1 MKIPNIQS
9 ARAADAYTIDNEPIS
24 SVDLM
29 ERAATQIYFW
39 LMKKLKTKEVSIK
52 IFCGMGNNGG
62 DGLVLARLLATN
74 DIIAQV
80 FIVHVSENFSHD
92 CEVNYERLKEIPEV
106 PMYDI
111 FSKDDFPKISD
122 DEIIIDALFGSGLSR
137 PLEGLAAEL
146 VNHLNDN
153 QAVRIAID
161 IASGLNADNV
171 WFVGRDAIHRISSGD
186 AINGVCTQDIPI
198 VHADYTVSMQFPK
211 MAFLYPENEPFVGKW
226 DVLDIKIHP
235 DYVENLETA
244 NFYTTADVIKP
255 LLHKRGKHSHKGTY
269 GHALLIAGSTGKTG
283 AALLASEA
291 CMRSG
296 VGLLTTHL
304 PKSAMLPLQVYLP
317 EAMISPDKFDNC
329 FSQLPDLQ
337 PYNAVGV
344 GPGLGKAPE
353 TVNALKHLIQEAK
366 VPMVLDADALN
377 IISENKTW
385 LAFLPERTI
394 ITPHPKEF
402 ERLFGKT
409 DNSQQRIELQREMSV
424 KHKII
429 IVLKGA
435 NTSITFPNGSC
446 FFNST
451 GNPGMATAGSGDVLT
466 GIILSLLA
474 QRYTPEEAAII
485 GVFMH
490 GRAGDK
496 AAEKLGMEA
505 VIARDISNS
514 LEFRV

>member
-1 MKIPNIQS
+1 MKIPNIQA
-9 ARAADAYTIDNEPIS
+9 ARATDAYTIENEPIS

-80 FIVHVSENFSHD
+80 FIVHVSEHFSHD
-92 CEVNYERLKEIPEV
+92 CEVNYLRLKEIPDV
-106 PMYDI
+106 PMFDI

-137 PLEGLAAEL
+137 PLEGLAAEM

-161 IASGLNADNV
+161 IASGLN
-171 WFVGRDAIHRISSGD
+171 GD
-186 AINGVCTQDIPI
+186 AINNGGVIFRP
-198 VHADYTVSMQFPK
+198 DYTLSMQFPK
-211 MAFLYPENEPFVGKW
+211 MAFLYPENESFVGKW
-226 DVLDIKIHP
+226 EVMDIKIHP

-255 LLHKRGKHSHKGTY
+255 LFHKRGKHSHKGTY

-291 CMRSG
+291 CLRSG

-317 EAMISPDKFDNC
+317 EAMISPDKSDDC

-337 PYNAVGV
+337 PFNAIGV
-344 GPGLGKAPE
+344 GPGLGKAEE
-353 TVNALKHLIQEAK
+353 TVNALKNLIQEAK

-409 DNSQQRIELQREMSV
+409 DKSQQRLELQREMSV

-485 GVFMH
+485 GVFLH

-496 AAEKLGMEA
+496 AAEKLGMESM
-505 VIARDISNS
+505 IARDIIKS
-514 LEFRV
+514 LDFRL

>member
-1 MKIPNIQS
+1 MKIPNIKS
-9 ARAADAYTIDNEPIS
+9 AREADAYTIDTEPVS

-39 LMKKLKTKEVSIK
+39 LMRKIKSKEVSIK

-62 DGLVLARLLATN
+62 DGLALARLLATQ
-74 DIIAQV
+74 DIYAQV
-80 FIVHVSENFSHD
+80 FIAHVSERFSDD
-92 CEVNYERLKEIPEV
+92 CEANYERLKEIPEV
-106 PMYDI
+106 PMFGI

-122 DEIIIDALFGSGLSR
+122 NDIVIDALFGSGLSR
-137 PLEGLAAEL
+137 PLEGLAADMIS
-146 VNHLNDN
+146 HLNDN
-153 QAVRIAID
+153 QAIRIAID
-161 IASGLNADNV
+161 IASGLN
-171 WFVGRDAIHRISSGD
+171 GD
-186 AINGVCTQDIPI
+186 AVNAGSVIFKP
-198 VHADYTVSMQFPK
+198 DYTLSMQFPK
-211 MAFLYPENEPFVGKW
+211 MAFFYPENEPFVGKW
-226 DVLDIKIHP
+226 EVLDIKIHP
-235 DYVENLETA
+235 DFIEKVETQ
-244 NFYTTADVIKP
+244 NFYTTADVVMP

-304 PKSAMLPLQVYLP
+304 PKAATLPLQIYLP
-317 EAMISPDKFDNC
+317 EAMTSLDESENC
-329 FSQLPDLQ
+329 FSQVPDLQ
-337 PYNAVGV
+337 SFNSIGA
-344 GPGLGKAPE
+344 GPGLGKADE
-353 TVNALKHLIQEAK
+353 TAKALKRLIQDVK
-366 VPMVLDADALN
+366 VPLVLDADALN

-385 LAFLPERTI
+385 LSFLPERTI

-409 DNSQQRIELQREMSV
+409 DNSMQRIELQREMSQRYN
-424 KHKII
+424 II

-435 NTSITFPNGSC
+435 NTSITFPSGVC

-474 QRYTPEEAAII
+474 QRYTPEEAAVI

-490 GRAGDK
+490 GRAGDR
-496 AAEKLGMEA
+496 AAEIRGMES
-505 VIARDISNS
+505 VIARDIVKA
-514 LEFRV
+514 LDFRP

>member
-1 MKIPNIQS
+1 MKIPTIQT
-9 ARAADAYTIDNEPIS
+9 ARAADAYTIENEPIS

-39 LMKKLKTKEVSIK
+39 LMRNLKSKEVSIK

-74 DIIAQV
+74 DIFAQV
-80 FIVHVSENFSHD
+80 YIVHVSDNFSHD

-106 PMYDI
+106 PMYGI
-111 FSKDDFPKISD
+111 FSKEDFPKID
-122 DEIIIDALFGSGLSR
+122 DNDIIIDALFGSGLSR
-137 PLEGLAAEL
+137 PLEGLAAEM
-146 VNHLNDN
+146 VNHINDN
-153 QAVRIAID
+153 QAIRIAID
-161 IASGLNADNV
+161 IASGLY
-171 WFVGRDAIHRISSGD
+171 GD
-186 AINGVCTQDIPI
+186 SIGIPTNPI
-198 VHADYTVSMQFPK
+198 VRADYTVSMQFPK

-226 DVLDIKIHP
+226 EVLDIKIHP
-235 DYVENLETA
+235 DYIENVETA
-244 NFYTTADVIKP
+244 NFYTTLDVIKP

-269 GHALLIAGSTGKTG
+269 GHALLISGSTGKTG

-291 CMRSG
+291 CLRSG

-304 PKSAMLPLQVYLP
+304 PKSAMLPLQIYMP
-317 EAMISPDKFDNC
+317 EAMISPDKSDNC
-329 FSQLPDLQ
+329 FSQVPDLQ

-344 GPGLGKAPE
+344 GPGLGKSKE
-353 TVNALKHLIQEAK
+353 TANALKRLIQEAK

-385 LAFLPERTI
+385 ISFLPDRTI
-394 ITPHPKEF
+394 LTPHPKEF

-409 DNSQQRIELQREMSV
+409 DNSQQRIEHQREMSV
-424 KHKII
+424 KHNII

-496 AAEKLGMEA
+496 AAAERGMETM
-505 VIARDISNS
+505 IARDITHS
-514 LEFRV
+514 LEFRVV

>member
-1 MKIPNIQS
+1 MKIPNIQA
-9 ARAADAYTIDNEPIS
+9 ARKADAYTIENEPIT

-39 LMKKLKTKEVSIK
+39 LMRNLKSKEVSIK

-74 DIIAQV
+74 DIFAQV
-80 FIVHVSENFSHD
+80 YIVHVSENFSHD
-92 CEVNYERLKEIPEV
+92 CEVNYERLKEVPEV
-106 PMYDI
+106 PMFGI
-111 FSKDDFPKISD
+111 FSKDDLPKID
-122 DEIIIDALFGSGLSR
+122 DNDIIIDALFGSGLSR
-137 PLEGLAAEL
+137 PLEGLAADV
-146 VNHLNDN
+146 VNHINDN
-153 QAVRIAID
+153 HAVRIAVD
-161 IASGLNADNV
+161 IASGLNGDNIWYAGNAMNRV
-171 WFVGRDAIHRISSGD
+171 S
-186 AINGVCTQDIPI
+186 TQDVPI
-198 VHADYTVSMQFPK
+198 VRADYTLSMQFPK

-235 DYVENLETA
+235 DYIENVETA
-244 NFYTTADVIKP
+244 NFYTTADVVRP
-255 LLHKRGKHSHKGTY
+255 LIHKRGKHSHKGTY

-283 AALLASEA
+283 AALLASES
-291 CMRSG
+291 CLRSG

-304 PKSAMLPLQVYLP
+304 PKAAMLPLQVYLP
-317 EAMISPDKFDNC
+317 EAMISPDKSDDC
-329 FSQLPDLQ
+329 FSQVPDLQ
-337 PYNAVGV
+337 PYNAVGA
-344 GPGLGKAPE
+344 GPGLGKANE
-353 TVNALKHLIQEAK
+353 TVDALKHLIQDVQ
-366 VPMVLDADALN
+366 VPLVLDADALN

-385 LAFLPERTI
+385 LSFLPERTI

-409 DNSQQRIELQREMSV
+409 ENSQQRLELQREMSQ
-424 KHKII
+424 KHNII

-435 NTSITFPNGSC
+435 NTAITFPNGTC

-485 GVFMH
+485 GVYMH

-496 AAEKLGMEA
+496 AASEKGMEA
-505 VIARDISNS
+505 MIASDISKS
-514 LEFRV
+514 LVFSL

>member
-1 MKIPNIQS
+1 MKIPNIKS
-9 ARAADAYTIDNEPIS
+9 ARTADAYTIENEPIS

-39 LMKKLKTKEVSIK
+39 LMRNLKSKEVSIK

-62 DGLVLARLLATN
+62 DGLVLARLLATQ
-74 DIIAQV
+74 DIYAQV
-80 FIVHVSENFSHD
+80 FILRVSDNFSHD
-92 CEVNYERLKEIPEV
+92 CEVNYERLKAIPEI

-122 DEIIIDALFGSGLSR
+122 DDIIIDALFGSGLNR
-137 PLEGLAAEL
+137 PLEGLAAEI
-146 VNHLNDN
+146 VQHINDN
-153 QAVRIAID
+153 QAIRIAID
-161 IASGLNADNV
+161 IASGLN
-171 WFVGRDAIHRISSGD
+171 GD
-186 AINGVCTQDIPI
+186 SIGGNGPI
-198 VHADYTVSMQFPK
+198 IHADYTLSMQFPK

-226 DVLDIKIHP
+226 EVLDIKIHP
-235 DYVENLETA
+235 DYIENLETTD
-244 NFYTTADVIKP
+244 FYTTEDVIKP
-255 LLHKRGKHSHKGTY
+255 LLHRRGKHSHKGTY

-283 AALLASEA
+283 AALLASES

-317 EAMISPDKFDNC
+317 EAMISPDKSDNY
-329 FSQLPDLQ
+329 FSEVPDLQ

-344 GPGLGKAPE
+344 GPGLGKEKE
-353 TVNALKHLIQEAK
+353 TVNALKQLIQEVK

-385 LAFLPERTI
+385 LSFLPERTI

-409 DNSQQRIELQREMSV
+409 DNSQQRLELQREMS
-424 KHKII
+424 KQYKII

-435 NTSITFPNGSC
+435 NTSVTFPNGSC

-485 GVFMH
+485 GIFMH

-505 VIARDISNS
+505 MIAGDITKN
-514 LEFRV
+514 LDFRL

>member
-1 MKIPNIQS
+1 MKIPDIKT
-9 ARAADAYTIDNEPIS
+9 ARSADAYTIENEPIS

-29 ERAATQIYFW
+29 ERAATQAYFW
-39 LMKKLKTKEVSIK
+39 LMRNLKSKEVSIK

-62 DGLVLARLLATN
+62 DGLVLARLLATQ
-74 DIIAQV
+74 DIYAQV
-80 FIVHVSENFSHD
+80 FILHVSENFSHD
-92 CEVNYERLKEIPEV
+92 CEVNYERLKAIPEV
-106 PMYDI
+106 PMYGI
-111 FSKDDFPKISD
+111 FSRDDFPKID
-122 DEIIIDALFGSGLSR
+122 DNDIIIDALFGSGLNR
-137 PLEGLAAEL
+137 PLDGVAAEM
-146 VNHLNDN
+146 VRHLNDN
-153 QAVRIAID
+153 HAIRIAID
-161 IASGLNADNV
+161 IASGLNGDSI
-171 WFVGRDAIHRISSGD
+171 GDSS
-186 AINGVCTQDIPI
+186 NPI
-198 VHADYTVSMQFPK
+198 IHADYTLSMQFPK

-226 DVLDIKIHP
+226 EVMDIKIHP
-235 DYVENLETA
+235 DFIENLETS
-244 NFYTTADVIKP
+244 NLYTTADVIKP
-255 LLHKRGKHSHKGTY
+255 LLHKRGKHSHKGAY

-283 AALLASEA
+283 AAMLASES
-291 CMRSG
+291 CLRSG

-304 PKSAMLPLQVYLP
+304 PKSATLPLQVYLP
-317 EAMISPDKFDNC
+317 EAMMSVDESDCC

-337 PYNAVGV
+337 PYNAIGV
-344 GPGLGKAPE
+344 GPGLGKAPK
-353 TVNALKHLIQEAK
+353 TATALKLLIQNAK

-385 LAFLPERTI
+385 LSFLPERTI

-409 DNSQQRIELQREMSV
+409 DNSAQRIELQCEMSV
-424 KHKII
+424 KHNII

-446 FFNST
+446 FLNST

-490 GRAGDK
+490 GKAGDF
-496 AAEKLGMEA
+496 AASELGMESM
-505 VIARDISNS
+505 IASDISKHIGKVFDF
-514 LEFRV
+514 LRK

>member
-9 ARAADAYTIDNEPIS
+9 ARAADAYTIENEPIS

-62 DGLVLARLLATN
+62 DGLVLARLLASN
-74 DIIAQV
+74 DIFAQV
-80 FIVHVSENFSHD
+80 YIVHVSENFSHD
-92 CEVNYERLKEIPEV
+92 CEANYERLKEIPEV
-106 PMYDI
+106 PLFGI
-111 FSKDDFPKISD
+111 FSKDDFPKID
-122 DEIIIDALFGSGLSR
+122 DNDIIIDAIFGSGLSR
-137 PLEGLAAEL
+137 PLEGLAADL

-161 IASGLNADNV
+161 IASGLN
-171 WFVGRDAIHRISSGD
+171 GD
-186 AINGVCTQDIPI
+186 AINRVCTRDIPI
-198 VHADYTVSMQFPK
+198 VRADYTVSMQFPK

-226 DVLDIKIHP
+226 EVLDIKIHP
-235 DYVENLETA
+235 DYIENLEVS
-244 NFYTTADVIKP
+244 NFYTTEDVVKP
-255 LLHKRGKHSHKGTY
+255 LIHRRGKHSHKGTY

-283 AALLASEA
+283 AALLASES

-304 PKSAMLPLQVYLP
+304 PKLAMLPLQVYLP
-317 EAMISPDKFDNC
+317 EAMISPDKSDDC
-329 FSQLPDLQ
+329 FSQVPDLQ
-337 PYNAVGV
+337 PYDAVGA
-344 GPGLGKAPE
+344 GPGLGKSEE
-353 TVNALKHLIQEAK
+353 TKNALKQLIQEVK

-377 IISENKTW
+377 ILSENKTW
-385 LAFLPERTI
+385 LSFLPEKTI

-409 DNSQQRIELQREMSV
+409 DNSQQRLEFQREMS
-424 KHKII
+424 KHYNII

-435 NTSITFPNGSC
+435 NTSVTFPNGSC

-485 GVFMH
+485 GVFLH
-490 GRAGDK
+490 GRAGDI
-496 AAEKLGMEA
+496 AASKLGQESM
-505 VIARDISNS
+505 IASDISKS
-514 LEFRV
+514 LEFKV

>member
-1 MKIPNIQS
+1 MKIPDIKTSRS
-9 ARAADAYTIDNEPIS
+9 ADSYTIEHEPIS

-39 LMKKLKTKEVSIK
+39 LVKNLKSKEVSIK

-62 DGLVLARLLATN
+62 DGLVLARLLASN
-74 DIIAQV
+74 DIYAQV
-80 FIVHVSENFSHD
+80 YIVHVSDNFSHD
-92 CEVNYERLKEIPEV
+92 CEVNYERLKAIPEIPV
-106 PMYDI
+106 YGV
-111 FSKDDFPKISD
+111 FSTDDFPKIDDSD
-122 DEIIIDALFGSGLSR
+122 IVIDALFGSGLSR
-137 PLEGLAAEL
+137 PLEGLAAEM

-153 QAVRIAID
+153 QAIRIAID
-161 IASGLNADNV
+161 IASGLN
-171 WFVGRDAIHRISSGD
+171 GD
-186 AINGVCTQDIPI
+186 TINNGGVIFRP
-198 VHADYTVSMQFPK
+198 DYTLSMQFPK
-211 MAFLYPENEPFVGKW
+211 MAFMYPENEPFVGKW
-226 DVLDIKIHP
+226 EVLDIKIHP
-235 DYVENLETA
+235 DYIENLETA
-244 NFYTTADVIKP
+244 NFYTTADVVKP

-283 AALLASEA
+283 AALLASKS
-291 CMRSG
+291 CLRSG

-304 PKSAMLPLQVYLP
+304 PGSAMLPLQVYLP
-317 EAMISPDKFDNC
+317 EAMISPDKSDNN
-329 FSQLPDLQ
+329 FSEVPDLQ

-344 GPGLGKAPE
+344 GPGLGKAEE
-353 TVNALKHLIQEAK
+353 TANALKHLIQEVK

-385 LAFLPERTI
+385 LSFLPERTI

-409 DNSQQRIELQREMSV
+409 DNSQQRLELQREMSQ
-424 KHKII
+424 KHNII

-435 NTSITFPNGSC
+435 NTAITFPGGSC

-496 AAEKLGMEA
+496 VATEKGMEA
-505 VIARDISNS
+505 MIAGDVVET
-514 LEFRV
+514 LDFRL

>member
-1 MKIPNIQS
+1 MKIPTIQT
-9 ARAADAYTIDNEPIS
+9 ARAADAYTIENEPIS

-39 LMKKLKTKEVSIK
+39 LMRNLKSKEVSIK

-74 DIIAQV
+74 DIFAQV
-80 FIVHVSENFSHD
+80 YIVHVSDNFSHD
-92 CEVNYERLKEIPEV
+92 CGVNYERLKEIPEV
-106 PMYDI
+106 PMYGI
-111 FSKDDFPKISD
+111 FSKEDFPKID
-122 DEIIIDALFGSGLSR
+122 DNDIVIDALFGSGLSR
-137 PLEGLAAEL
+137 PLEGLAADM
-146 VNHLNDN
+146 VNHINDN
-153 QAVRIAID
+153 QAIRIAID
-161 IASGLNADNV
+161 IASGLN
-171 WFVGRDAIHRISSGD
+171 GD
-186 AINGVCTQDIPI
+186 SIGIPTNPI
-198 VHADYTVSMQFPK
+198 VRADYTVSMQFPK

-226 DVLDIKIHP
+226 EVLDIKIHP
-235 DYVENLETA
+235 DYIENVESA
-244 NFYTTADVIKP
+244 SFYTTLDVIKP

-269 GHALLIAGSTGKTG
+269 GHALLISGSTGKTG

-291 CMRSG
+291 CLRSG

-304 PKSAMLPLQVYLP
+304 PKSAMLPLQIYMP
-317 EAMISPDKFDNC
+317 EAMISPDKSDNC
-329 FSQLPDLQ
+329 FSQVPDLQ

-344 GPGLGKAPE
+344 GPGLGKSKE
-353 TVNALKHLIQEAK
+353 TANALKRLIQEAK

-385 LAFLPERTI
+385 LSFLPERTI

-409 DNSQQRIELQREMSV
+409 DNSQQRLELQREMS
-424 KHKII
+424 KQYNII

-496 AAEKLGMEA
+496 AAAERGMEA
-505 VIARDISNS
+505 MIARDITYS

>member
-1 MKIPNIQS
+1 MTIKNPYLCRKFNDMKIPNIQG
-9 ARAADAYTIDNEPIS
+9 ARNADAYTIEHEPIS

-39 LMKKLKTKEVSIK
+39 LVKNLKSKEVSIK

-62 DGLVLARLLATN
+62 DGLVLARLLASN
-74 DIIAQV
+74 DIYAQV
-80 FIVHVSENFSHD
+80 YIVHVSESFSHD
-92 CEVNYERLKEIPEV
+92 CRLNYERLKEIPEV

-111 FSKDDFPKISD
+111 FSAEDFPKISD
-122 DEIIIDALFGSGLSR
+122 DDIVVDALFGSGLSR
-137 PLEGLAAEL
+137 PLEGLAAEM
-146 VNHLNDN
+146 VNHINDN

-161 IASGLNADNV
+161 IASGLNGDSI
-171 WFVGRDAIHRISSGD
+171 GGQGAIVR
-186 AINGVCTQDIPI
+186 
-198 VHADYTVSMQFPK
+198 ADYTVSMQFPK

-226 DVLDIKIHP
+226 EVLDIKIHP
-235 DYVENLETA
+235 DYIENVETV
-244 NFYTTADVIKP
+244 NFYTNADVVRP
-255 LLHKRGKHSHKGTY
+255 LLHKRGKYSHKGTY

-291 CMRSG
+291 CLRSG
-296 VGLLTTHL
+296 VGLLTAHL

-317 EAMISPDKFDNC
+317 EAMISVDKSNDC

-337 PYNAVGV
+337 GYDAVGV
-344 GPGLGKAPE
+344 GPGLGNAKE
-353 TVNALKHLIQEAK
+353 TANALKHLIQEVK

-385 LAFLPERTI
+385 LSFLPARTV

-409 DNSQQRIELQREMSV
+409 DNSQQRLELQREMSQ
-424 KHKII
+424 KHNII

-435 NTSITFPNGSC
+435 NTAITFPSGRC

-466 GIILSLLA
+466 GIILSLMA
-474 QRYTPEEAAII
+474 QHYTPEEAAVI
-485 GVFMH
+485 GVYMH

-496 AAEKLGMEA
+496 AAAQLGQEVMIASDITKSLDFKL
-505 VIARDISNS
+505 
-514 LEFRV
+514 

>member
-1 MKIPNIQS
+1 MKIPNIQA
-9 ARAADAYTIDNEPIS
+9 ARKADAYTIENEPIS

-62 DGLVLARLLATN
+62 DGLALARLLATQ
-74 DIIAQV
+74 DIYAQV
-80 FIVHVSENFSHD
+80 FILRVSDNFSHD
-92 CEVNYERLKEIPEV
+92 AEVNYERLNAIQEV
-106 PMYDI
+106 PMFDI
-111 FSKDDFPKISD
+111 FSKDDFPKIT
-122 DEIIIDALFGSGLSR
+122 DEDIVIDALFGSGLNR
-137 PLEGLAAEL
+137 PLEGVAAEL
-146 VNHLNDN
+146 VNHVNDN

-161 IASGLNADNV
+161 IASGLNGDSINN
-171 WFVGRDAIHRISSGD
+171 GD
-186 AINGVCTQDIPI
+186 AIFRP
-198 VHADYTVSMQFPK
+198 DYTLSMQFPK

-235 DYVENLETA
+235 DYLENVDTA
-244 NFYTTADVIKP
+244 NFYTTADVVRP
-255 LLHKRGKHSHKGTY
+255 LIHKRGKHSHKGTY

-283 AALLASEA
+283 AALLASES

-317 EAMISPDKFDNC
+317 EAMISPDQSDDC
-329 FSQLPDLQ
+329 FSQIPDLQ
-337 PYNAVGV
+337 QFNAIGV
-344 GPGLGKAPE
+344 GPGLGKAKE
-353 TVNALKHLIQEAK
+353 TVAALKHLIQK
-366 VPMVLDADALN
+366 VQVPMVLDADALN

-385 LAFLPERTI
+385 LSFLPERTI

-409 DNSQQRIELQREMSV
+409 DNSAQRIELQREMSV
-424 KHKII
+424 KYNII

-446 FFNST
+446 FLNST

-466 GIILSLLA
+466 GIVLSLLA
-474 QRYTPEEAAII
+474 QRYTPEEAAVI
-485 GVFMH
+485 GVYVH
-490 GRAGDK
+490 GKAGDV
-496 AAEKLGMEA
+496 AASELGMESM
-505 VIARDISNS
+505 IARDIVKS
-514 LEFRV
+514 LKFRVV

>member
-1 MKIPNIQS
+1 MKIPTIQT
-9 ARAADAYTIDNEPIS
+9 ARAADAYTIENEPIS

-39 LMKKLKTKEVSIK
+39 LMRNLKSKEVSIK

-62 DGLVLARLLATN
+62 DGLVLARLLAPN
-74 DIIAQV
+74 DIFAQV
-80 FIVHVSENFSHD
+80 YIVHVSDNFSHD

-106 PMYDI
+106 PMYGI
-111 FSKDDFPKISD
+111 FSKEDFPKID
-122 DEIIIDALFGSGLSR
+122 DNDIVIDALFGSGLSR
-137 PLEGLAAEL
+137 PLEGLAAEI
-146 VNHLNDN
+146 VNHINDN
-153 QAVRIAID
+153 QAIRIAID
-161 IASGLNADNV
+161 IASGLY
-171 WFVGRDAIHRISSGD
+171 GD
-186 AINGVCTQDIPI
+186 SIGIPTNPI

-211 MAFLYPENEPFVGKW
+211 MAFLYPENEPYVGKW
-226 DVLDIKIHP
+226 EVLDIKIHP
-235 DYVENLETA
+235 DYIENVETA
-244 NFYTTADVIKP
+244 NFYTTLDVIKP

-269 GHALLIAGSTGKTG
+269 GHALLISGSTGKTG

-291 CMRSG
+291 CLHSG

-304 PKSAMLPLQVYLP
+304 PKSAMLPLQIYLP
-317 EAMISPDKFDNC
+317 EAMISPDKSDNC
-329 FSQLPDLQ
+329 FSQVPDLQ

-344 GPGLGKAPE
+344 GPGLGKSKE
-353 TVNALKHLIQEAK
+353 TANALKRLIQEAK

-385 LAFLPERTI
+385 LSFLPERTI

-409 DNSQQRIELQREMSV
+409 ENSQQRLELQREMS
-424 KHKII
+424 KQYNII

-474 QRYTPEEAAII
+474 QRYTLEEAAII

-496 AAEKLGMEA
+496 AAAERGMETM
-505 VIARDISNS
+505 IARDIINS

>member
-9 ARAADAYTIDNEPIS
+9 ARAADAYTIENEPIS

-39 LMKKLKTKEVSIK
+39 LMHNLKSKEVSIK

-74 DIIAQV
+74 DIFAQV
-80 FIVHVSENFSHD
+80 YIVHVSENFSHD
-92 CEVNYERLKEIPEV
+92 CEVNYERLKAIPDV
-106 PMYDI
+106 PIFGI
-111 FSKDDFPKISD
+111 FSREDFPKID
-122 DEIIIDALFGSGLSR
+122 DNDIVIDALFGSGLSR
-137 PLEGLAAEL
+137 PLEGLAADL

-161 IASGLNADNV
+161 IASGLN
-171 WFVGRDAIHRISSGD
+171 GD
-186 AINGVCTQDIPI
+186 AINRVCTRDIPI
-198 VHADYTVSMQFPK
+198 VRADYTVSMQFPK

-226 DVLDIKIHP
+226 EVLDIKIHP
-235 DYVENLETA
+235 DYIENLEVS
-244 NFYTTADVIKP
+244 NFYTTEDVVKP
-255 LLHKRGKHSHKGTY
+255 LIHRRGKHSHKGTY

-283 AALLASEA
+283 AALLASES

-304 PKSAMLPLQVYLP
+304 PKLAMLPLQVYLP
-317 EAMISPDKFDNC
+317 EAMISPDKSDDC
-329 FSQLPDLQ
+329 FSQVPDLQ
-337 PYNAVGV
+337 PYDAVGA
-344 GPGLGKAPE
+344 GPGLGKSEE
-353 TVNALKHLIQEAK
+353 TKNALKQLIQEVK

-377 IISENKTW
+377 ILSENKTW
-385 LAFLPERTI
+385 LSFLPEKTI

-409 DNSQQRIELQREMSV
+409 DNSQQRLEFQREMS
-424 KHKII
+424 KHYNII

-435 NTSITFPNGSC
+435 NTSVTFPNGSC

-485 GVFMH
+485 GVFLH
-490 GRAGDK
+490 GRAGDI
-496 AAEKLGMEA
+496 AASKLGQESM
-505 VIARDISNS
+505 IASDISKS
-514 LEFRV
+514 LEFKV

>member
-1 MKIPNIQS
+1 MKIPDIKT
-9 ARAADAYTIDNEPIS
+9 ARLADAYTMEHEPIS

-39 LMKKLKTKEVSIK
+39 LMRNLKSKEVSIK

-74 DIIAQV
+74 DIFAQV
-80 FIVHVSENFSHD
+80 YIVHVSDNFSHD

-106 PMYDI
+106 PMYGI
-111 FSKDDFPKISD
+111 FSKDDFPKID
-122 DEIIIDALFGSGLSR
+122 DNDIVIDALFGSGLNR
-137 PLEGLAAEL
+137 PLEGLAAEM
-146 VNHLNDN
+146 VNHINDN
-153 QAVRIAID
+153 HAIRIAID
-161 IASGLNADNV
+161 IASGLN
-171 WFVGRDAIHRISSGD
+171 GD
-186 AINGVCTQDIPI
+186 SIGIPTNPI
-198 VHADYTVSMQFPK
+198 VRADYTVSMQFPK

-226 DVLDIKIHP
+226 EVMDIKIHP
-235 DYVENLETA
+235 DYIENVETA
-244 NFYTTADVIKP
+244 NFYTTLDVVKP
-255 LLHKRGKHSHKGTY
+255 LIHKRGKHSHKGTF

-283 AALLASEA
+283 AALLASES
-291 CMRSG
+291 CLRSG

-304 PKSAMLPLQVYLP
+304 PKAAMLPLQVYLP
-317 EAMISPDKFDNC
+317 EAMISPDKSDDC

-337 PYNAVGV
+337 PYNAIGA
-344 GPGLGKAPE
+344 GPGLGKSEE
-353 TVNALKHLIQEAK
+353 TANALKRLIQEAK

-385 LAFLPERTI
+385 LSFLPERTI

-409 DNSQQRIELQREMSV
+409 DNSQQRFELQREMS
-424 KHKII
+424 KQYNII

-496 AAEKLGMEA
+496 AAAEKGMEA
-505 VIARDISNS
+505 MIASDIINS
-514 LEFRV
+514 LEFRVKS

>member
-1 MKIPNIQS
+1 MKIPNILA
-9 ARAADAYTIDNEPIS
+9 ARAADAYTIENEPIS

-92 CEVNYERLKEIPEV
+92 CEVNYERLKAIPEV
-106 PMYDI
+106 PMYGI
-111 FSKDDFPKISD
+111 FSKDDFPKID
-122 DEIIIDALFGSGLSR
+122 DNDIIIDALFGSGLSR
-137 PLEGLAAEL
+137 PLEGLAAEM
-146 VNHLNDN
+146 VSHINDN
-153 QAVRIAID
+153 HAIRIAID

-171 WFVGRDAIHRISSGD
+171 WYAGRDAIHRISIQE
-186 AINGVCTQDIPI
+186 API
-198 VHADYTVSMQFPK
+198 VRADYTVSMQFPK

-226 DVLDIKIHP
+226 EVLDIKIHP
-235 DYVENLETA
+235 DYIENLETT

-304 PKSAMLPLQVYLP
+304 PKQAMLPLQVYLP
-317 EAMISPDKFDNC
+317 EAMISVDESENC
-329 FSQLPDLQ
+329 FSQVPDLQ
-337 PYNAVGV
+337 KFDAIGV
-344 GPGLGKAPE
+344 GPGLGKAVE
-353 TVNALKHLIQEAK
+353 TANALKHLIQEVK
-366 VPMVLDADALN
+366 VPLVLDADALN

-385 LAFLPERTI
+385 LSFLPERTI

-409 DNSQQRIELQREMSV
+409 DNSQQRLELQREMSA
-424 KHKII
+424 KYRII

-474 QRYTPEEAAII
+474 QRYAPEEAAII

-496 AAEKLGMEA
+496 AASEKGMESM
-505 VIARDISNS
+505 IAGDIVKA
-514 LEFRV
+514 LDFRL

>member
-1 MKIPNIQS
+1 MKIPNILA
-9 ARAADAYTIDNEPIS
+9 ARAADAYTIENEPIS

-74 DIIAQV
+74 DIFAQV
-80 FIVHVSENFSHD
+80 YIVHVSEHFSHD
-92 CEVNYERLKEIPEV
+92 CEVNYLRLKEISDV
-106 PMYDI
+106 PMFDI

-137 PLEGLAAEL
+137 PLEGLAADM

-161 IASGLNADNV
+161 IASGLN
-171 WFVGRDAIHRISSGD
+171 GD
-186 AINGVCTQDIPI
+186 SINNGGVIFRP
-198 VHADYTVSMQFPK
+198 DYTLSMQFPK
-211 MAFLYPENEPFVGKW
+211 MAFLYPENESFVGKW
-226 DVLDIKIHP
+226 EVLDIKIHP
-235 DYVENLETA
+235 DYIDNQETA

-255 LLHKRGKHSHKGTY
+255 LLHRRGKHSHKGTY

-291 CMRSG
+291 CLRSG

-317 EAMISPDKFDNC
+317 EAMISPDKSDDC
-329 FSQLPDLQ
+329 FSQLPGLH
-337 PYNAVGV
+337 PFNAIGV
-344 GPGLGKAPE
+344 GPGLGKAE
-353 TVNALKHLIQEAK
+353 DTVNALKHLIQEVK

-385 LAFLPERTI
+385 LSFLLERTI

-496 AAEKLGMEA
+496 AAEKLGMESM
-505 VIARDISNS
+505 IAGDIVKT
-514 LEFRV
+514 LDFRL

>member
-1 MKIPNIQS
+1 MKIPNIQA
-9 ARAADAYTIDNEPIS
+9 ARAADAYTIENEPIS

-29 ERAATQIYFW
+29 ERAATQVYFW
-39 LMKKLKTKEVSIK
+39 LMKKLKSKDVSIK
-52 IFCGMGNNGG
+52 VFCGMGNNGG
-62 DGLVLARLLATN
+62 DGLVLARLLATQ
-74 DIIAQV
+74 DIYAQV
-80 FIVHVSENFSHD
+80 YILHVSEHFSHD

-106 PMYDI
+106 PMFGI

-146 VNHLNDN
+146 VNHINDN
-153 QAVRIAID
+153 NAIRIAID
-161 IASGLNADNV
+161 IASGLN
-171 WFVGRDAIHRISSGD
+171 GD
-186 AINGVCTQDIPI
+186 AINNGGVIFRP
-198 VHADYTVSMQFPK
+198 DYTLSMQFPK

-226 DVLDIKIHP
+226 EVLDIKIHP
-235 DYVENLETA
+235 DYIENVDTS
-244 NFYTTADVIKP
+244 NFYTTADVVRP
-255 LLHKRGKHSHKGTY
+255 LIRKRWKHSHKGTY

-291 CMRSG
+291 CLRSG

-304 PKSAMLPLQVYLP
+304 PKQAMLPLQVYLP
-317 EAMISPDKFDNC
+317 EAMISPDKSDNY

-337 PYNAVGV
+337 PFNAIGV
-344 GPGLGKAPE
+344 GPGLGKTEE

-385 LAFLPERTI
+385 LSFLPERTI

-409 DNSQQRIELQREMSV
+409 DNSQQRLELQREMSV

-485 GVFMH
+485 GVFVH
-490 GRAGDK
+490 GKAGDI
-496 AAEKLGMEA
+496 AASEMGEESM
-505 VIARDISNS
+505 IASDISKN
-514 LEFRV
+514 LGKAFDFLMK

>member
-9 ARAADAYTIDNEPIS
+9 ARAADAYTIENEPIS

-29 ERAATQIYFW
+29 ERAAMQIYFW
-39 LMKKLKTKEVSIK
+39 LMKKLKTKESSIK

-62 DGLVLARLLATN
+62 DGLVLARLLASQ
-74 DIIAQV
+74 DIYAQV
-80 FIVHVSENFSHD
+80 YIVHVNDNFSHD
-92 CEVNYERLKEIPEV
+92 CEVNYERLKAIPEIPV
-106 PMYDI
+106 YGV
-111 FSKDDFPKISD
+111 FSTDDFPKIDDSD
-122 DEIIIDALFGSGLSR
+122 IVIDALFGSGLNR
-137 PLEGLAAEL
+137 PLEGLAAEM

-153 QAVRIAID
+153 QAIRIAID
-161 IASGLNADNV
+161 IASGLN
-171 WFVGRDAIHRISSGD
+171 GD
-186 AINGVCTQDIPI
+186 TINNGGVIFRP
-198 VHADYTVSMQFPK
+198 DYTLSMQFPK

-226 DVLDIKIHP
+226 EVLDIKIHP
-235 DYVENLETA
+235 DYIENLETA
-244 NFYTTADVIKP
+244 NFYTTADVVKP

-283 AALLASEA
+283 AALLASKS
-291 CMRSG
+291 CLRSG

-304 PKSAMLPLQVYLP
+304 PGSAMLPLQVYLP
-317 EAMISPDKFDNC
+317 EAMISPDKSDNN
-329 FSQLPDLQ
+329 FSEVPDLQ
-337 PYNAVGV
+337 PYNAVGA
-344 GPGLGKAPE
+344 GPGLGKAEE
-353 TVNALKHLIQEAK
+353 TANALKHLIQEVK

-385 LAFLPERTI
+385 LSFLTERTI

-409 DNSQQRIELQREMSV
+409 DNSAMRLELQREMSV
-424 KHKII
+424 KHNII

-435 NTSITFPNGSC
+435 NTAITFPGGSC

-496 AAEKLGMEA
+496 VAAEKGMEA
-505 VIARDISNS
+505 MIAGDVVET
-514 LEFRV
+514 LDFRL